1 MSNVLIGIIG
11 VILFIGLALAGA
23 LFLGPRFQQSVAQS
37 KASAVSGQ
45 VAQVASAVAL
55 RGLTTGSVQKAR
67 EETLPVV
74 VADGYLKSMPVNAF
88 DSSQGFK
95 VGDVTG
101 SYTDNQIMYV
111 FTNIGMSEAAK
122 AACTM
127 IERNAGV
134 ADPSD
139 HIDTVV
145 KFDEWVPTHKRLGCI
160 NNFYQG
166 SYSVYA
172 PV

>member
-37 KASAVSGQ
+37 KASAISGQ
-45 VAQVASAVAL
+45 VSQVASAIAL
-55 RGLTTGSVQKAR
+55 RGLNTGTVQ
-67 EETLPVV
+67 TSYQQTVTD
-74 VADGYLKSMPVNAF
+74 VASEGYLKSVPVNVFASDQIF
-88 DSSQGFK
+88 R
-95 VGDVTG
+95 VGDELG
-101 SYTDNQIMYV
+101 SSNDRQARYV
-111 FTNIGMSEAAK
+111 FTNIGTSETAK
-122 AACTM
+122 AACAT

-134 ADPSD
+134 VDPSD
-139 HIDTVV
+139 HVDAVV
-145 KFDEWVPTHKRLGCI
+145 KFDEWVPTHRRLGCI